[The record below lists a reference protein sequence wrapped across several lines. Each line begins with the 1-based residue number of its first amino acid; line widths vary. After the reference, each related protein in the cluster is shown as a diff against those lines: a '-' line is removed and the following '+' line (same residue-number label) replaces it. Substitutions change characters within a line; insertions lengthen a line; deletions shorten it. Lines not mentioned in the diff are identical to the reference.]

1 MVGIACLFCKNNELS
16 ANYKEKSGKPLVV
29 IQLILLHTFHLPCP
43 NYKRNGLYK
52 DITGAQAHGLR
63 STLLEMMYMIIDGH
77 DETGL
82 GSKHIEFCIYSFD
95 KHEDEV
101 SRHMMATQRVVAT
114 LKRKAAFL
122 HLILDDLTEIE
133 VDIGLHAE
141 A

>member
-1 MVGIACLFCKNNELS
+1 MSFLQKNKLS

-63 STLLEMMYMIIDGH
+63 STLLEMMYKIIDGH

-82 GSKHIEFCIYSFD
+82 GINTLNSAYTRLINTKMKFP
-95 KHEDEV
+95 
-101 SRHMMATQRVVAT
+101 AT
-114 LKRKAAFL
+114 
-122 HLILDDLTEIE
+122 
-133 VDIGLHAE
+133 
-141 A
+141 